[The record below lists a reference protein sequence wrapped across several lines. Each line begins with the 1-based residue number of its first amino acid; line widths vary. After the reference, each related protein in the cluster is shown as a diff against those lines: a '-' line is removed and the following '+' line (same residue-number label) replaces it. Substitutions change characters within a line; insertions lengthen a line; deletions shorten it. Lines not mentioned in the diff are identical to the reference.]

1 MSAYSDAEQTASPPA
16 EPAQENSPPPAN
28 SAPLEEKL
36 KAVMESYR
44 ALVRRSNP
52 DILPEM
58 ISGES
63 PEEIEQSL
71 AKARELVE
79 RLKTRLEEKAKEVQV
94 PVGSTARDVGGE
106 MLTPEEKIRRG
117 IR

>member
-1 MSAYSDAEQTASPPA
+1 MSDKQNAEQAVSPPA
-16 EPAQENSPPPAN
+16 EPAQENSPPAAKPV
-28 SAPLEEKL
+28 PVEEKL
-36 KAVMESYR
+36 KAVLESYR
-44 ALVRRSNP
+44 ALVRRTNP
-52 DILPEM
+52 EILPEM